1 MWRLFSN
8 FFYIGGPSMS
18 FVMNLMFM
26 WSLRFAMMRSM
37 SFGSSFEKNPMS
49 CTKGEGETRR

>member
-1 MWRLFSN
+1 
-8 FFYIGGPSMS
+8 MS

-37 SFGSSFEKNPMS
+37 SFGSSFEKNPLS
-49 CTKGEGETRR
+49 CTKGDDETRR